1 MDGQT
6 KTEGQL
12 VTLTNGVF
20 FFNNSGNINAYN
32 VLDGVWESAN
42 TTLPFRNY
50 QDTTVDGYDD
60 KSNSLLAC
68 SDGDRN
74 AYLSFDYSTSAFIKY
89 NSIDFTFSLMPER
102 PTGEQWT
109 VGIY

>member
-1 MDGQT
+1 
-6 KTEGQL
+6 L
-12 VTLTNGVF
+12 LAVVF
-20 FFNNSGNINAYN
+20 
-32 VLDGVWESAN
+32 VLPIFVFAQSN
-42 TTLPFRNY
+42 RNY
-50 QDTTVDGYDD
+50 FYEKISQNFTVNQDTTVDGYDD